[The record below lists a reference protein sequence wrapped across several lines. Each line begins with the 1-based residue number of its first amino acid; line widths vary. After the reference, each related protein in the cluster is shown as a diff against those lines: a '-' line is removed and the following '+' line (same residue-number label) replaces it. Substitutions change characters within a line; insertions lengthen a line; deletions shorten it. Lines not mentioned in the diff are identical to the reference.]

1 MPSPTNI
8 LNINTEVVTLG
19 IDDLVYDFITPSI
32 VVGCIVDFD
41 NTVTIGKNIV
51 GATTSIPLVDLTAH
65 SSSIPLIRSIADVAN
80 ALVLENI
87 DNSDVTNSYLDS
99 TGRFFSRRVTADSFA
114 VTTHE
119 QSVGAVTLGFTG
131 ASLFACDA
139 SGGPITY
146 TLPTLDSNSPS
157 GYQFTFKKTDVS
169 VNTVMVSAS
178 GGQGIDG
185 ATNTYLTSR
194 WGLLKV
200 VSIVSGGSG
209 YWLIIDTS
217 GTTGPKGDTGT
228 GATGSKGDTGTDT
241 KGDTGTHGDT
251 GA

>member
-51 GATTSIPLVDLTAH
+51 GATGATSPLVDLTAH
-65 SSSIPLIRSIADVAN
+65 SSTVSLIRSTADVAN

-87 DNSDVTNSYLDS
+87 DNTAVTNSYLDS

-114 VTTHE
+114 VGTSIQTAG
-119 QSVGAVTLGFTG
+119 SVALTFTG
-131 ASLFACDA
+131 VSFFACDA
-139 SGGPITY
+139 TSAPITFS
-146 TLPTLDSNSPS
+146 LPTLDSNSPS

-178 GGQGIDG
+178 GGQ
-185 ATNTYLTSR
+185 
-194 WGLLKV
+194 
-200 VSIVSGGSG
+200 
-209 YWLIIDTS
+209 
-217 GTTGPKGDTGT
+217 
-228 GATGSKGDTGTDT
+228 
-241 KGDTGTHGDT
+241 
-251 GA
+251 